1 MPNAL
6 FSAVLSA
13 LPHLLALFDRLLA
26 LFSDNRMI
34 ARGEQQAAEHALK
47 RQSKMLTQ
55 VKTIDNDV
63 TAIHRRHVDDSAF
76 DTSFKRKDDA

>member
-1 MPNAL
+1 M
-6 FSAVLSA
+6 
-13 LPHLLALFDRLLA
+13 ALFDRLLT

-34 ARGEQQAAEHALK
+34 ARGEQQATERALK
-47 RQSKMLTQ
+47 GQSKMLAQ

-76 DTSFKRKDDA
+76 DTSFERKDDA